1 MEIWENIFYKE
12 EQNNPKLVIHY
23 EQFAIKGITQNEMR
37 MYVWDWSQKLFLGLI
52 PETSSGIDATKVL
65 Y

>member
-1 MEIWENIFYKE
+1 MEIGENIFYKE

-37 MYVWDWSQKLFLGLI
+37 MYGTLARSWIKITLSEL
-52 PETSSGIDATKVL
+52 
-65 Y
+65 